1 MVASESIAEFVQ
13 SMQIVQTVA
22 KTYWY
27 FFFSKYCS
35 CLNGC
40 FWKCQHFQTK
50 LKRGCY
56 FEDLQKSYS
65 DYFPNFLVINLIKRN
80 MFILHCSLALEVLYE
95 RSRTIH
101 LQRYVLDLFKQLS
114 NLFARIINFYK
125 SALLFFQKYHHGCL
139 KGSDYTSDLL

>member
-1 MVASESIAEFVQ
+1 MAVSESANTFKQ
-13 SMQIVQTVA
+13 SSNEVA
-22 KTYWY
+22 TLKIYKKAT
-27 FFFSKYCS
+27 FS
-35 CLNGC
+35 
-40 FWKCQHFQTK
+40 
-50 LKRGCY
+50 
-56 FEDLQKSYS
+56 S

-125 SALLFFQKYHHGCL
+125 LALLFFQKYHHGCL